1 MMSSVPYRLVNR
13 EKKEE
18 LFFCC
23 LGFGVYPLF
32 LIQIGG
38 RDRQTVDTF
47 SHPGSG
53 QAQWVQPS
61 LV

>member
-1 MMSSVPYRLVNR
+1 MSSVPYRLVNR
-13 EKKEE
+13 EKKEV
-18 LFFCC
+18 LFFCG
-23 LGFGVYPLF
+23 LGLEVYPLF

-53 QAQWVQPS
+53 QAQ
-61 LV
+61 